1 MGGGGDGGGSDTFLI
16 LDLPKNS
23 TVGCD
28 AKAIGIGTSDFK
40 GIRAIPPDP
49 HFIWVSAPGAMSRS
63 GYWFV
68 TGEGGR
74 VRAKQWDNF
83 DEALAQ
89 PAGVPGDVAGLSP
102 RLVPYG
108 FAGDEEA
115 ARLWPRLTSAIG
127 EKLLSRVTAARP
139 ARGDGDGGDGDDA
152 PEWPVDTS
160 DSASGDGP
168 GPGGL
173 DFLFPEGDV
182 DLAAIDHDTNSTTT
196 TTTTATT
203 TPDTTASI
211 LRLVDH
217 PGTGVTGADLV
228 GEVQFAFLT
237 GLHLS
242 SLSCVGQ
249 WWHLVLRVVLRG
261 HGLAL
266 ARPALARDLIQTL
279 HAQMVYNEKYI
290 AGGPDGTAA
299 TTTTTTTAATTTT
312 GGDGDGEEAE
322 EGPGYEQQQLQL
334 QERVRH
340 EYGGADAQGT
350 SILDIVPGNKRR
362 LREALALFK
371 RRLDEALSA
380 GGPAVT
386 DEQRAVGRAFS
397 DLEAW
402 FWRFGWDLRV
412 DAAGERRKGAGDDGD
427 EDDDGFDDD
436 DDDDDDGDYQP
447 VIVDLDENGREVG
460 LVSFN

>member
-1 MGGGGDGGGSDTFLI
+1 
-16 LDLPKNS
+16 
-23 TVGCD
+23 
-28 AKAIGIGTSDFK
+28 
-40 GIRAIPPDP
+40 
-49 HFIWVSAPGAMSRS
+49 MSRC

-68 TGEGGR
+68 TGSEGPRGR
-74 VRAKQWDNF
+74 VRAKQWDRF
-83 DEALAQ
+83 DEALVQ
-89 PAGVPGDVAGLSP
+89 PAGVAGLSP

-108 FAGDEEA
+108 YAGDEDA

-127 EKLLSRVTAARP
+127 EKLLGRVTAARP
-139 ARGDGDGGDGDDA
+139 ARGGDGDDDDA

-160 DSASGDGP
+160 DSASGDGL

-182 DLAAIDHDTNSTTT
+182 DLAAIGHDTDTTT
-196 TTTTATT
+196 TNP
-203 TPDTTASI
+203 PDTTTSI

-217 PGTGVTGADLV
+217 PGTGVTGADIV

-249 WWHLVLRVVLRG
+249 WWHLVLRVVLRA

-266 ARPALARDLIQTL
+266 ARPALARALIQTL
-279 HAQMVYNEKYI
+279 HAQMVYNERYI
-290 AGGPDGTAA
+290 AGGPDGTA

-312 GGDGDGEEAE
+312 GGDGDGEEGD
-322 EGPGYEQQQLQL
+322 EGSEYAQQQQQQQQQQ

-380 GGPAVT
+380 GGPVVT
-386 DEQRAVGRAFS
+386 DEHRAVGRAFS

-402 FWRFGWDLRV
+402 FWRFGWDLRM
-412 DAAGERRKGAGDDGD
+412 DAAGGRRKGAGDESD
-427 EDDDGFDDD
+427 EDDDGY